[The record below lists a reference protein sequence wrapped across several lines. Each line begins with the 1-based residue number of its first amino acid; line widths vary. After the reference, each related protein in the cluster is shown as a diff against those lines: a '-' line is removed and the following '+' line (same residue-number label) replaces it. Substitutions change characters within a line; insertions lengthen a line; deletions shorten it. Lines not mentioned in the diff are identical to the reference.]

1 MDIKEFETILK
12 VGEHI
17 AVGFKA
23 VKGDPRNPIIAR
35 FFKQMGRADE
45 L

>member
-17 AVGFKA
+17 AVEFKA
-23 VKGDPRNPIIAR
+23 AKGGSKNPIVAR